1 MPFYKVSEMAESHV
15 AAQPMG
21 RFKGLAGE
29 LMKVGFVTYTKGEGA
44 TPNYHPNEEQFIL
57 ILEGKQW
64 MIVGDEE
71 KLIGPGDLVHIPRG
85 AKHGGVIID
94 EVRMFTVKSP
104 SGDGSLDQDH
114 NEAPDAEEVI
124 ERLESKLDELSG
136 EGPCFW

>member
-1 MPFYKVSEMAESHV
+1 
-15 AAQPMG
+15 
-21 RFKGLAGE
+21 
-29 LMKVGFVTYTKGEGA
+29 MKVGFVTYPKGKMSR
-44 TPNYHPNEEQFIL
+44 PHYHPNEEQFLL
-57 ILEGKQW
+57 ILEGRQW

-114 NEAPDAEEVI
+114 NDAEDADEVI
-124 ERLESKLDELSG
+124 ERLESKLDELG
-136 EGPCFW
+136 G